1 MFEHLDLHALLATY
15 GYWVIVLGCLLEGET
30 VLILG
35 GMAAHQQV
43 LDLWM
48 VIAVATVSG
57 MFGDQLLFWNGRH
70 FGGRLLPRLKGQ
82 QAAIERVTGLIR
94 RYPSTSVLAVRFM
107 YGMRWV
113 GPVVIGASGL
123 SPLRFT
129 LLNMLG
135 ALLWAT
141 LFVCGGYWAGDALEH
156 LFGDLKPYRLPIVLG
171 VVVLVVL
178 IALLRQRRAKARNAA
193 PLND

>member
-1 MFEHLDLHALLATY
+1 
-15 GYWVIVLGCLLEGET
+15 
-30 VLILG
+30 
-35 GMAAHQQV
+35 
-43 LDLWM
+43 
-48 VIAVATVSG
+48 
-57 MFGDQLLFWNGRH
+57 FWSGRH

-178 IALLRQRRAKARNAA
+178 IALLRQRRARARNAA
-193 PLND
+193 SLND